1 MRCRGKHTFFG
12 SCGASEKSKRQS
24 AALPF
29 AFEIKENIK
38 DGGIQ
43 ESNLEK
49 NRRKQDKS
57 MQKTMRK
64 NIERTALAEKDHE
77 YLLDRRRLSAI
88 IAINSLLV
96 GFPLLF

>member
-1 MRCRGKHTFFG
+1 
-12 SCGASEKSKRQS
+12 
-24 AALPF
+24 
-29 AFEIKENIK
+29 
-38 DGGIQ
+38 
-43 ESNLEK
+43 
-49 NRRKQDKS
+49 